1 MTIFQDSKKVVHCTP
16 EDANNTVHHIKN
28 MNETHYV
35 VTY

>member
-16 EDANNTVHHIKN
+16 VDANNTVHYIKN
-28 MNETHYV
+28 TNEANYV